1 MKKVILVFFM
11 FFSIFGN
18 SQNQSIINK
27 MTESKS
33 IAEIKDVAD
42 AIVLNSKDKYDFYK
56 IVRRSARSDEN
67 YQYIVYTKEGMS
79 DIEKKELSLNSC
91 TNCIIVKFNEWQKG
105 KNIDLQIKGEL
116 IYDFREV
123 TGKYLDL
130 VGFWTNTFYP
140 LNSKEQVLNEYN
152 LKEYRVNK
160 ELKFNF
166 RKNENAWT
174 ISRGY

>member
-1 MKKVILVFFM
+1 MKKVVLVIFM
-11 FFSIFGN
+11 LFSIFGN

-33 IAEIKDVAD
+33 IADIKDVAD

-56 IVRRSARSDEN
+56 IVRRSPRSDEN
-67 YQYIVYTKEGMS
+67 YQYIIYTKEGMS
-79 DIEKKELSLNSC
+79 EVEKKELSSNNC
-91 TNCIIVKFNEWQKG
+91 ANCIIVKFSEWQKG
-105 KNIDLQIKGEL
+105 ENADLEIKGEL
-116 IYDFREV
+116 IYDFKEV

-140 LNSKEQVLNEYN
+140 LNSKEQVLDGYN
-152 LKEYRVNK
+152 LREYRVNK

-166 RKNENAWT
+166 RKNETTWT
-174 ISRGY
+174 MSRGY